1 MMQTLQRL
9 QTRLLLGAQ
18 ADVIDHFLECEHN
31 LSAEKVEN
39 WKQLLTTLREV
50 NVCFHDM
57 DEELTRMTNELGDHR
72 QRVLD
77 DAGRI
82 GQLQQRVVQLEYE
95 NDNLKKGLAKAIAL
109 IDENQ
114 PNQTQL
120 WRN

>member
-18 ADVIDHFLECEHN
+18 ADVIDHFLESEHN
-31 LSAEKVEN
+31 LTPGKIEN

-57 DEELTRMTNELGDHR
+57 DEELTRMTNELGEYR

-82 GQLQQRVVQLEYE
+82 GQLQQRVVQLESE
-95 NDNLKKGLAKAIAL
+95 NDNLKQSLAKAIAL

-114 PNQTQL
+114 PNQNQL